1 MILPSA
7 GWITEMCRYADLIG
21 VDEMDRP
28 YFPMFIDLTDK
39 KILVAGGGTIALR
52 RVRTLLKFGADI
64 RVIAPEVCGELA
76 QMEEERKIT
85 AEHRGYRAG
94 DICGAQIVLAA
105 TDDREVNRKIRE
117 ECRAAGILVNV
128 ADDKSLCDFYF
139 PSVVMTDEAVI
150 GINSGGTDPSI
161 TKKLRREIEDM
172 FPSVE

>member
-52 RVRTLLKFGADI
+52 RIRTLLKFGADI
-64 RVIAPEVCGELA
+64 RVIAPELCEELV
-76 QMEEERKIT
+76 QLEEEGKIT
-85 AEHRGYRAG
+85 AEHREYRAD
-94 DICGAQIVLAA
+94 DIDGVQVVLAA
-105 TDDREVNRKIRE
+105 TDDHEVNRKIWE
-117 ECRAAGILVNV
+117 ECRTAGILVNV

-161 TKKLRREIEDM
+161 TKNIRRKIEKM
-172 FPSVE
+172 FPSAE

>member
-7 GWITEMCRYADLIG
+7 GRIPEMCRYVDLSG
-21 VDEMDRP
+21 VDEMDSP
-28 YFPMFIDLTDK
+28 SFPRFIDLTEK

-64 RVIAPEVCGELA
+64 RVIAPELCGELA
-76 QMEEERKIT
+76 QMEEEGKIT

-117 ECRAAGILVNV
+117 ECRTAGIIVNV

-139 PSVVMTDEAVI
+139 PAVVMTDEAVI
-150 GINSGGTDPSI
+150 GINSGGADPSI
-161 TKKLRREIEDM
+161 TKNIRREIEEM

>member
-1 MILPSA
+1 
-7 GWITEMCRYADLIG
+7 MCRYADLIG
-21 VDEMDRP
+21 VDEMGRP

-39 KILVAGGGTIALR
+39 KILVVGGGVIALR
-52 RVRTLLKFGADI
+52 RIRTMLKFGADI
-64 RVIAPEVCGELA
+64 CVIAPEFCEELA
-76 QMEEERKIT
+76 QMEEEGKIM
-85 AEHRGYRAG
+85 AEHRGYRIG

-105 TDDREVNRKIRE
+105 TDDREVNRQIRE

-161 TKKLRREIEDM
+161 TKNIRREIEDM